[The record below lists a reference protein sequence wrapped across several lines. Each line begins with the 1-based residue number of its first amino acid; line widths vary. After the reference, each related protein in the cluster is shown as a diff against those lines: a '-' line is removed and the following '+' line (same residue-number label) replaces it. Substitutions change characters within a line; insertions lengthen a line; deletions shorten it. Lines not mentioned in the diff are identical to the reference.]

1 MTTDELS
8 EKYINLLTDFGFKKL
23 FGTVVNKDLLIDFLN
38 QLLPSHRQIADVT
51 YKVNEQLGAGE
62 LERVAVYDIYC
73 TSEKGEEFIVEIQR
87 KSQRYFKDLTILYST
102 FPIQNSA
109 EKGVNWNYQLPPVY
123 TISLMDF
130 KLEDR
135 KAEDSFVHHIQ
146 LKDQE
151 NRVFYDKL
159 DYIYIELPK
168 FNKTIEELETRF
180 EKWLFLIKQ
189 LNHLHDLHPKF
200 QEQIFKKVFTMAEL
214 AKYNP
219 DERSKY
225 IESLN
230 QYRDFKNV
238 VDYARE
244 EGLQQGIEQGEV
256 KQLLKSI
263 QSGLDKGY
271 ELKVIADIN
280 GISLD
285 DLKVIIKDYGLG
297 SNLD

>member
-8 EKYINLLTDFGFKKL
+8 QKYINLLTDFGFKKL

-62 LERVAVYDIYC
+62 WERVAVYDIYC

-87 KSQRYFKDLTILYST
+87 KSQRYFKDRTILYST

-109 EKGVNWNYQLPPVY
+109 EKGSNWNYQLPPVY

-135 KAEDSFVHHIQ
+135 KEEANYVHHIQ

-151 NRVFYDKL
+151 NRVFYEKL

-189 LNHLHDLHPKF
+189 LNQLHDLHPKF

-219 DERSKY
+219 EERSKY

-230 QYRDFKNV
+230 QYRDFRNV
-238 VDYARE
+238 LDFAKE
-244 EGLQQGIEQGEV
+244 EGIEQGIEQGEA

-263 QSGLDKGY
+263 QSGLNKGY

-280 GISLD
+280 DISLEE
-285 DLKVIIKDYGLG
+285 LKAIIEHNRL
-297 SNLD
+297 SNTFD